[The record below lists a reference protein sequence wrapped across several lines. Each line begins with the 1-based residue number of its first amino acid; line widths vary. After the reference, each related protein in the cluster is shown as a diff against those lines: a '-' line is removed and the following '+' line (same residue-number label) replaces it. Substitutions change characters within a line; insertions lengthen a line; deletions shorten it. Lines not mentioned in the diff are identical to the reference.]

1 VNAGYT
7 ARWQIP
13 GYWCSRMLLV
23 ESVGGV
29 MAAKAA
35 DHGNISILVLA
46 ISDPYCARSRSSVV
60 ARLWK
65 MVTMAFCYRLRVR
78 SIARVSQSQGMNVRA
93 SDPSSS
99 TGHARTHPATKHLTQ
114 LQVSVPVSYLA

>member
-65 MVTMAFCYRLRVR
+65 MVTMAF
-78 SIARVSQSQGMNVRA
+78 
-93 SDPSSS
+93 
-99 TGHARTHPATKHLTQ
+99 
-114 LQVSVPVSYLA
+114 